1 MMRCLDGPH
10 KIVPDLLSYLDS
22 GILQVVYDNG
32 VTVTAN
38 LSAADYTGDGLTLAR
53 GAYTVIG

>member
-1 MMRCLDGPH
+1 MFRQTAGSGIRSAD
-10 KIVPDLLSYLDS
+10 YLDS